1 MSAKRSSKGNSF
13 LQTWHISQINQ
24 STNLIARP
32 LTAAWLSA
40 KTPLTYSSCAWVC
53 LCVCGCTK
61 SKRHHVRESSCPWTI
76 SSWKKEGKWWV
87 FGVNVCTKEW
97 HKEGEEVWKRYLKRE
112 GVECIEVWSNMDTW
126 HKNTKMMWHESG
138 MDTHTKH
145 NETNLVVQIKQLLVV
160 KLNEDIFLNLE
171 RQREKRG

>member
-1 MSAKRSSKGNSF
+1 
-13 LQTWHISQINQ
+13 
-24 STNLIARP
+24 
-32 LTAAWLSA
+32 
-40 KTPLTYSSCAWVC
+40 
-53 LCVCGCTK
+53 
-61 SKRHHVRESSCPWTI
+61 
-76 SSWKKEGKWWV
+76 
-87 FGVNVCTKEW
+87 
-97 HKEGEEVWKRYLKRE
+97 
-112 GVECIEVWSNMDTW
+112 MDTW